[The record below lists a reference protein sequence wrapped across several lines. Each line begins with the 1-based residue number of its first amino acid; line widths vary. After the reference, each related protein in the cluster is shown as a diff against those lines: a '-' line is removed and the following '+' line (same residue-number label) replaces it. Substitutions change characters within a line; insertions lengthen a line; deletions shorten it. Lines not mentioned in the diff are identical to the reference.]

1 MRFFNN
7 NRYIVEYILI
17 LNYLPKDKFVN
28 IILNFPLDGIV
39 NKLAYFKKVASLI
52 WLVLLNIKRSESA
65 LTAGILAGSLFMT
78 SPYAN
83 AKESMQLNPLSKESG
98 QELIVNEKPQ
108 DTTRENTSLKI
119 EKPSQPEAS
128 AVTKANL
135 AYYVPIRSYSLQLQT
150 EPPRYVK
157 QVNKTWLKDIEG
169 LQDVDW
175 LDLGVEAR
183 LRYEYRDNEFRR
195 TRDVLDQPLYLRTRL
210 FAAVKNKFDPL
221 RATIE
226 LQDSRRYNSQFANTN
241 LEVNAAEIIQGYGE
255 LYFKDALGTDDLGND
270 RPLSVKAGR
279 LAFEMT
285 DKRLVARNEFRNT
298 TNTFQGLRV
307 TLGQKN
313 SDWQADMFAFNPV
326 IRFMDR
332 EDKADQANW
341 FYGAVGDWRKWSKV
355 ITLQPYYYLLQQ
367 DGSKVQYAVDGTI
380 APASAHK
387 NREIN
392 TAGLRGYGVV
402 GKTGLD
408 YDFNYAR
415 QWGKDGGLDH
425 DAYTYSLE
433 TGYTTGHPWKPRF
446 SGNTT
451 YVTGDKNPNDITSQR
466 FERLFGFNRPLS
478 NNDYALLTNIQVF
491 KLRTELNPT
500 DTLKMDFGYTW
511 IKLASA
517 TDAWVPG
524 ANLRDPTGKSG
535 KDVGQEFDIRLRYLI
550 RKNMALKVGYAYF
563 MAGDFT
569 KKTSN
574 LVEPGRN
581 ANSNFLYVETTV
593 TAF

>member
-1 MRFFNN
+1 MSK
-7 NRYIVEYILI
+7 IS
-17 LNYLPKDKFVN
+17 
-28 IILNFPLDGIV
+28 NFQL
-39 NKLAYFKKVASLI
+39 
-52 WLVLLNIKRSESA
+52 
-65 LTAGILAGSLFMT
+65 AGILAGSLLMA
-78 SPYAN
+78 SPYAS
-83 AKESMQLNPLSKESG
+83 AKENMQLNPLGNESG
-98 QELIVNEKPQ
+98 QELSANENPQ
-108 DTTRENTSLKI
+108 DNTASKI
-119 EKPSQPEAS
+119 ENPSQPEAS

-135 AYYVPIRSYSLQLQT
+135 AYYVQFRSYSLELQT

-157 QVNKTWLKDIEG
+157 QVNQTWLKDIEG
-169 LQDVDW
+169 LHDVDW

-183 LRYEYRDNEFRR
+183 LRYEYRDNDFRR
-195 TRDVLDQPLYLRTRL
+195 NKDVLDQPYYFRTRL

-279 LAFEMT
+279 LGFEMT

-313 SDWQADMFAFNPV
+313 SDWQADMFALNPV

-332 EDKADQANW
+332 EDKADQAQW

-367 DGSKVQYAVDGTI
+367 NGSKVLYASDGTI

-392 TAGLRGYGVV
+392 TAGLRGYGAV

-408 YDFNYAR
+408 YDLNYAK
-415 QWGKDGGLDH
+415 QWGTDGGLNH

-433 TGYTTGHPWKPRF
+433 TGYTTEHPWKPRF

-451 YVTGDKNPNDITSQR
+451 YVSGDKNPNDNTSQH
-466 FERLFGFNRPLS
+466 FDRLFGFNRPLS
-478 NNDYALLTNIQVF
+478 NNDYALMTNIQVF
-491 KLRTELNPT
+491 KLRMELSPT
-500 DTLKMDFGYTW
+500 DKLKVDFGYTW

-524 ANLRDPTGKSG
+524 ANLRDSTGKSG
-535 KDVGQEFDIRLRYLI
+535 NDVGQEFDIRVRYPI
-550 RKNMALKVGYAYF
+550 RKNMALTVGYAYF

-569 KKTSN
+569 KKTSQ

>member
-1 MRFFNN
+1 MNK
-7 NRYIVEYILI
+7 I
-17 LNYLPKDKFVN
+17 LNLSLGGA
-28 IILNFPLDGIV
+28 I
-39 NKLAYFKKVASLI
+39 NKPVYFKKVVSLI
-52 WLVLLNIKRSESA
+52 GLALLNIKRSESA
-65 LTAGILAGSLFMT
+65 VKTGILAGSLLMV

-83 AKESMQLNPLSKESG
+83 AKENMQLNPQSNESS
-98 QELIVNEKPQ
+98 QELSVNEKLQ
-108 DTTRENTSLKI
+108 EITRGNTSLKI

-128 AVTKANL
+128 AVTKTNL
-135 AYYVPIRSYSLQLQT
+135 AYYVPIRSYSLELQT

-183 LRYEYRDNEFRR
+183 LRYEYRDNDFRR
-195 TRDVLDQPLYLRTRL
+195 NKDVLDQPYYFRTRL

-241 LEVNAAEIIQGYGE
+241 LEVNATEVIQGYGE

-307 TLGQKN
+307 TLGQKY

-326 IRFMDR
+326 VRFMDR
-332 EDKADQANW
+332 EDKADQAQW

-367 DGSKVQYAVDGTI
+367 NGSKVLYASDGTI

-392 TAGLRGYGVV
+392 TAGLRGYGAV

-408 YDFNYAR
+408 YDFNYAQ
-415 QWGKDGGLDH
+415 QWGTDGGLNH

-433 TGYTTGHPWKPRF
+433 AGYTSEHPWKPRF

-451 YVTGDKNPNDITSQR
+451 YVSGDKNPNDKTSQH

-491 KLRTELNPT
+491 KLRTELYPT
-500 DTLKMDFGYTW
+500 DKLKMDFGYTW

-517 TDAWVPG
+517 TDSWVPG

-535 KDVGQEFDIRLRYLI
+535 NDVGQEFDIRMRYPI
-550 RKNMALKVGYAYF
+550 RKNMALTVGYAYF